1 MLSTDVFKLQGA
13 SQISVGSQFAQRF
26 TEQVGNNHQSHPSQS
41 VPSITKELVLV
52 LYTPGLCQTEDLGL
66 RTSSASSFRKVQN
79 VLLAD
84 QGHWCHFS
92 GHPTPLLYQ
101 THLYGA
107 SAPQLINVN
116 HTLFWQF
123 SIYPPEKQ
131 FFSVEQYISPSICFV
146 SKSSSGPARNLQF
159 LCLVTHSATN
169 QAGFWIV
176 QSLLYPYLSFLNYGN
191 FSHYSIYS

>member
-92 GHPTPLLYQ
+92 GLPTPLLYQ

-116 HTLFWQF
+116 HKLFWQF

-131 FFSVEQYISPSICFV
+131 FFFCGTVHFPINLLCVKKQLRASKKPSVPLP
-146 SKSSSGPARNLQF
+146 GH
-159 LCLVTHSATN
+159 T
-169 QAGFWIV
+169 
-176 QSLLYPYLSFLNYGN
+176 
-191 FSHYSIYS
+191 FSH